1 MFLDQ
6 TEKITKTIA
15 QVMIYH
21 KSVLIFMSKERK
33 KLKIKMDMLLKRM
46 KIAMLAIGLQ
56 FTGRD
61 ILKVVLQLLIQDKK
75 VTVFQKHLPL
85 VHLKFSN
92 VGIQQL
98 VNLSKVIRLRSAA
111 HLTTFGEVHILQHQL
126 VESQFHFTLILIS
139 ILKLLIAIEPQS
151 LPNKSNNQLQPLSNQ
166 NNVFISILKNLKLQP
181 MIQFYHQMTKSGDGG
196 GQLSMPKLSIKSLMI
211 QIKCGFK
218 VMMDQLAMLLIQLTS
233 STKISDMS

>member
-61 ILKVVLQLLIQDKK
+61 ILKVVL
-75 VTVFQKHLPL
+75 
-85 VHLKFSN
+85 
-92 VGIQQL
+92 
-98 VNLSKVIRLRSAA
+98 
-111 HLTTFGEVHILQHQL
+111 
-126 VESQFHFTLILIS
+126 
-139 ILKLLIAIEPQS
+139 
-151 LPNKSNNQLQPLSNQ
+151 
-166 NNVFISILKNLKLQP
+166 
-181 MIQFYHQMTKSGDGG
+181 
-196 GQLSMPKLSIKSLMI
+196 
-211 QIKCGFK
+211 
-218 VMMDQLAMLLIQLTS
+218 
-233 STKISDMS
+233 